1 MAISY
6 VTAFLGQGVVESP
19 REIDM
24 FQLNASNS
32 FLMAILDSV
41 PGVPTHNQPGSH
53 RTWTRRCLALGSV
66 LMFSACVA
74 PGMKLNVKAGTQATT
89 TQMGELSVTL
99 HPLDPQLLKTRAVRS
114 MDSSSLTELMV
125 DKVPPYRIGPQDVLL
140 VTVWDHPEITLP
152 LGQFRTDQTAGTVVD
167 EDGFLYF
174 PYIGKVAVS
183 GLTTS
188 EVRATLTSQLGKVL
202 QRPQVD
208 VKVTAYR
215 AQKVYVGGEVKVPA
229 VYTVT
234 DVPFTLTEALNRAGG
249 FLPTADDSRLILTR
263 GDRSWR
269 LDFQALM
276 TAGNR
281 IGQILLKGGDSLY
294 VPNSLEEPV
303 YMLGELVKPGTMPM
317 VHGNLSLA
325 KALSDAGGI
334 QGLSADARSIYVI
347 RQGSAANAVDVY
359 HLDALNPTAMVLADH
374 FPLNPRDIVYV
385 DAGTLVRFSKVMN
398 MLVPTIS
405 TVVNTGLVAAEARYY
420 FRTH

>member
-6 VTAFLGQGVVESP
+6 VIAFLAQGVVEFH

-24 FQLNASNS
+24 IQFNASKS
-32 FLMAILDSV
+32 FPMAILDSA
-41 PGVPTHNQPGSH
+41 PGVPVHKKFGS
-53 RTWTRRCLALGSV
+53 RRIWMIRCLALGSV

-74 PGMKLNVKAGTQATT
+74 PGMKLNVKSGDHATT
-89 TQMGELSVTL
+89 TQMDGLSVTL
-99 HPLDPQLLKTRAVRS
+99 HPLDPQLVKNRAARS
-114 MDSSSLTELMV
+114 MDTGSLDELV
-125 DKVPPYRIGPQDVLL
+125 VEKATPYRIGPQDILL

-152 LGQFRTDQTAGTVVD
+152 LGQYRTDQTAGSVVD
-167 EDGFLYF
+167 EEGALYF
-174 PYIGKVAVS
+174 PYIGKVTVS
-183 GLTTS
+183 GQTTS
-188 EVRATLTSQLGKVL
+188 QVRATLTSQLGKIL

-208 VKVTAYR
+208 VKVIAFR
-215 AQKVYVGGEVKVPA
+215 SQKIYVGGEVKVPA
-229 VYTVT
+229 IYTVT
-234 DVPFTLTEALNRAGG
+234 DVPFTLAEAVNRAGG
-249 FLPTADDSRLILTR
+249 FLPTADDSHLILNR

-281 IGQILLKGGDSLY
+281 IGQILLKDGDSLY

-303 YMLGELVKPGTMPM
+303 YMLGELVKPGTLPM

-347 RQGSAANAVDVY
+347 RQGSVANAVDVY

-398 MLVPTIS
+398 LLVPTIGAVTS
-405 TVVNTGLVAAEARYY
+405 AGLTAAEARYY
-420 FRTH
+420 FRTR